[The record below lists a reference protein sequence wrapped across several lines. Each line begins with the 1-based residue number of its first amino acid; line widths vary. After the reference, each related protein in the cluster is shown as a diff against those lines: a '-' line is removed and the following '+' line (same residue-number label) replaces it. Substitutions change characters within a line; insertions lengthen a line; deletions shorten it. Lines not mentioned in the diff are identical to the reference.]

1 MRDMV
6 ECKQGKD
13 MFASQKKSA
22 IIEILDNQ
30 KIYEEFGVWKEI

>member
-1 MRDMV
+1 
-6 ECKQGKD
+6 